1 MVAADKL
8 EEITYDEVSFL
19 RVCCTTTV
27 REMKPELILRNT
39 KISSGN
45 IVLTFHLEIEKKK
58 HGSSR
63 HEIYYLHPSAIFLT
77 I

>member
-19 RVCCTTTV
+19 RVCCTV